1 MGGPVIALLGAEGSG
16 KTTLAAALA
25 AALAGRGLRARA
37 LPAPADEEL
46 DDDGRIVV
54 VDTPP
59 RLAEALL
66 RRRHC
71 RAVLL
76 MGLDLAAGPD
86 SGRADARLRATLDA
100 AGIAY
105 AVVYGRG
112 EARVSA
118 ALAALAAPLGLAP
131 RRADDAGRPVRP
143 PRLRCRD
150 CLVPGCEHL
159 LFPTPMP

>member
-1 MGGPVIALLGAEGSG
+1 MGGPVIALLGADGSG

-25 AALAGRGLRARA
+25 AALTERGLRALA
-37 LPAPADEEL
+37 LPAPADEAA
-46 DDDGRIVV
+46 DDGSIVLA
-54 VDTPP
+54 DTPP

-66 RRRHC
+66 RRRRC

-76 MGLDLAAGPD
+76 MGLDLAARPD
-86 SGRADARLRATLDA
+86 SERVDASLRATLDA
-100 AGIAY
+100 AGLGY

-112 EARVSA
+112 EARVTA

-131 RRADDAGRPVRP
+131 RRTDDAGRPL
-143 PRLRCRD
+143 RLRCRD

-159 LFPTPMP
+159 LFPTPNPMP